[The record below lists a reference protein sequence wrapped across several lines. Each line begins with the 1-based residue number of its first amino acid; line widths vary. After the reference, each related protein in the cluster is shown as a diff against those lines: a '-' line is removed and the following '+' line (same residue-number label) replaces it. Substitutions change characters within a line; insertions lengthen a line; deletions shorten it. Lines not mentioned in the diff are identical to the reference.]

1 MIEKSLTGLL
11 NAHIPDAVVRKQVQQ
26 TTTYYQKCNRLEQ
39 RPMTP
44 DAIIRFLR
52 KAVGG
57 SNPTM
62 NKAEIDAIVLE
73 IVDRSMRSHEGTRA
87 TTTSPTARDNTRLAR
102 KQMLANLKKY
112 R

>member
-52 KAVGG
+52 TAVGG
-57 SNPTM
+57 QNPTM
-62 NKAEIDAIVLE
+62 TKGGIDAIVLE
-73 IVDRSMRSHEGTRA
+73 IVDRSMRSHDGTRVVA
-87 TTTSPTARDNTRLAR
+87 TSPTSRDYTRMAR
-102 KQMLANLKKY
+102 KQKLANLKKY